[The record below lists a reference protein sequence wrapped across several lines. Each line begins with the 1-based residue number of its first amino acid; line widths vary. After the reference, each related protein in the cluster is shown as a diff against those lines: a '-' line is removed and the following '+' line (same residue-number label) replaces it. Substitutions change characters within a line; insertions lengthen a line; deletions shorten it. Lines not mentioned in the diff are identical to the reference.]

1 MIRTRPSWLKARTA
15 FSGHHSWLFPSI
27 HFRQLKAACNCSSM
41 GSDSLTSPCVTK
53 HFLGRHSMHVFS
65 LWQGFQDRPKGGYHQ
80 NPTWWTDE
88 SYWGYIQ
95 EYGWELLYMPAI
107 LIFFKAFSF
116 FFEII
121 YYFLFWVSSSLGHRK
136 AASSLLKNNYLFLMV
151 LWVCVGISMYTHWI
165 CIVFT
170 NWAWGYNFQCY
181 LNTGS

>member
-1 MIRTRPSWLKARTA
+1 MIRTRPSWLRARTA
-15 FSGHHSWLFPSI
+15 FSGHHSWLVPSI

-80 NPTWWTDE
+80 NPTWWADE

-116 FFEII
+116 FF
-121 YYFLFWVSSSLGHRK
+121 FWDNL
-136 AASSLLKNNYLFLMV
+136 LFLILSFFFSRPQESSFQSAEKQLLV
-151 LWVCVGISMYTHWI
+151 FDGTLSLCGHQHAHTLNMY
-165 CIVFT
+165 CIH
-170 NWAWGYNFQCY
+170 
-181 LNTGS
+181 